1 MQNIEK
7 WANILGKSKN
17 LLKVCLAIFQ
27 HKYEKAKDSLPKRK
41 LYITVSHFIY
51 LVLSFKSRFD
61 KKHC

>member
-27 HKYEKAKDSLPKRK
+27 HTYEKAKDSLPKRK
-41 LYITVSHFIY
+41 LYIIVSHFIY
-51 LVLSFKSRFD
+51 LVFKFQITI
-61 KKHC
+61 